1 MGLLAPCS
9 PPLPLPFAPCAC
21 PAGFLVLTWQLRGPS
36 RAPPIR
42 SRAQMPGLVARRWG
56 CWRQAPP
63 LSSFSSG
70 RGGVWAGPP
79 CTLKPSILHPR
90 CFQEPLGR
98 HCHPGAVCIRVG
110 PSFPG
115 HPLRPF
121 QSQETGFKSWAIP
134 ATPRAPWVGY
144 VHLVLVL
151 GRRGTPTLLTPED
164 WVSRPLSL
172 CPPLA
177 HGFLLRCS
185 CRTSGAG
192 GWSEKLQE
200 KGVLGPP
207 TVRPGGGRGNPVR

>member
-1 MGLLAPCS
+1 M
-9 PPLPLPFAPCAC
+9 
-21 PAGFLVLTWQLRGPS
+21 VLTWQLRGPS
-36 RAPPIR
+36 KGSPNQKPRPDAWAGRSALGVLETGPAPFLI
-42 SRAQMPGLVARRWG
+42 LIWK
-56 CWRQAPP
+56 
-63 LSSFSSG
+63 
-70 RGGVWAGPP
+70 GGVWTGPP

-134 ATPRAPWVGY
+134 ATPRAPWVGH